1 MEEVTNIACNNI
13 EEDSTF
19 NSPVGLTFMKR
30 FEKTDV
36 YRDSR
41 SA

>member
-1 MEEVTNIACNNI
+1 MEEVTNIACNI